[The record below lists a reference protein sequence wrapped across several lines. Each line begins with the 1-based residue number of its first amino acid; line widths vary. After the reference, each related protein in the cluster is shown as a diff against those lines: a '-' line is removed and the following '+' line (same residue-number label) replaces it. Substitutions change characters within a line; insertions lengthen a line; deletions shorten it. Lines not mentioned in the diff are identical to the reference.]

1 MSKKRGRGEGPS
13 AEKIAEDQLRWAT
26 FFAAEN
32 DNVLDAYSLEPL
44 DPTVNNN
51 AHAVHFCPVP
61 YCDKGEGSEGIRRD
75 AFIATHW
82 TKKHKTLHGVLA
94 LKEPPSHG
102 GRPPKESEKSASRA
116 EVSSLL
122 LNSLHLTRKFFYSHK
137 SITSA

>member
-51 AHAVHFCPVP
+51 AHAVHSALCTSALCRRAQASEYTERSKVLQRKDAASSKYF
-61 YCDKGEGSEGIRRD
+61 YQRREKEDGKG
-75 AFIATHW
+75 
-82 TKKHKTLHGVLA
+82 
-94 LKEPPSHG
+94 
-102 GRPPKESEKSASRA
+102 KESRA
-116 EVSSLL
+116 GESG
-122 LNSLHLTRKFFYSHK
+122 
-137 SITSA
+137 AGAGDG

>member
-51 AHAVHFCPVP
+51 AHAVHFCPVHFCP
-61 YCDKGEGSEGIRRD
+61 VPEGAGERVHGAQQGVATKGRGIEQVLLPTAGEGGRQGQGVAGGGAGRGRRRW
-75 AFIATHW
+75 I
-82 TKKHKTLHGVLA
+82 
-94 LKEPPSHG
+94 
-102 GRPPKESEKSASRA
+102 
-116 EVSSLL
+116 
-122 LNSLHLTRKFFYSHK
+122 NTR
-137 SITSA
+137 

>member
-51 AHAVHFCPVP
+51 AHAVHFCPVHFCP
-61 YCDKGEGSEGIRRD
+61 VPEGAGERVHGAQQGVATKGRGIEQG
-75 AFIATHW
+75 
-82 TKKHKTLHGVLA
+82 HKFVHRASTSNQWRE
-94 LKEPPSHG
+94 KEDG
-102 GRPPKESEKSASRA
+102 KGKESRA
-116 EVSSLL
+116 GEPG
-122 LNSLHLTRKFFYSHK
+122 
-137 SITSA
+137 AGAGDG